1 MLLHTR
7 YGFQDLLPL
16 SAKVVYLY
24 EKIVESLIWAW
35 AVCLGMFG
43 RQLEFKILE
52 HLPLCV
58 FCCQILQVFFVSF
71 LQISH
76 DYAGLQIRVC
86 IGKKKFLY
94 FSFKTY
100 VVGTEKNRL
109 NETVL
114 LSTQNTCLN

>member
-7 YGFQDLLPL
+7 YGFQDFLPL

-58 FCCQILQVFFVSF
+58 FLQSKYCNILVSF
-71 LQISH
+71 VTFMSVS
-76 DYAGLQIRVC
+76 YR
-86 IGKKKFLY
+86 FLMIMQA
-94 FSFKTY
+94 S
-100 VVGTEKNRL
+100 R
-109 NETVL
+109 
-114 LSTQNTCLN
+114 